1 MEEIKGQVIP
11 ISIEEEVRGSYL
23 NYAMSVIVSRALPDV
38 RDGLKPVH
46 RRILYSMNEMGLRS
60 DRAFKKCGRIVG
72 DVLGKYHPHG
82 DQSIYDALVRLA
94 QDFSM
99 RYPVVR
105 PQGNF
110 GSVDGDPPAAMR
122 YTEAKMDRV
131 AEEMLKDIKKETV
144 DYGPNYDDSM
154 QEPLVLPGAFP
165 YLLTNGASGIAVGMA
180 TNMAPH
186 NLREVCAAIVA
197 YINDANISIDD
208 LMKYIKGP
216 DFPTGGIIFGRR
228 GIKQAF
234 RTGKGKITVRSKFVI
249 ETTKSG
255 KDRII
260 VTEIPYAVNKA
271 NLIVKIADL
280 VKEKR
285 IDGISDLRDESDRD
299 GMRIVI
305 ELKRGTV
312 PKVVLNQL
320 FSHTALQQN
329 FNVTNLALVDGM
341 PKQLNLKELVHY
353 FVRHRVEVVTRRTR
367 YDLKK
372 AEERAHI
379 LEGLKIALDNIDEVV
394 QIIKSS
400 NDVNQARERLME
412 RFKLSERQSQAILDM
427 RLQKLTS
434 LETKKIEEE
443 LREVLALIA
452 YLKDLLSSEQKIL
465 GVVRDETE
473 EIAQKYGDD
482 RKTEIVADEVE
493 EINIEDLIQ
502 KEDMVVLVSN
512 KGFIK
517 RVPVSSYRNQGR
529 GGKGSSSAKLINEDF
544 IKHLFIASTH
554 DYILFVTNE
563 GKAYWMKV
571 HEIPEGSRASRGTH
585 IKALLEISANEDITT
600 IVSLQEFSEEHYL
613 FMATAR
619 GIVKKVKTSDF
630 RNARTRGIIAIK
642 LDNGDTLITAV
653 LTRGDSE
660 IVIVSRNGN
669 ALRFHEDQVRA
680 MGRASRGVTG
690 IRLQSDDELAGI
702 LRVEDNEKMLL
713 LSENGLGKRVE
724 YDHFS
729 LHGRGT
735 RGQIAYK
742 TSERSGEIVGVL
754 SVLEEDDLVCI
765 TSQGNTIKLHVSDVP
780 VQGKTAQ
787 GVNIVTITAPD
798 VVVDVARVMND
809 KDEEEDQPQA

>member
-1 MEEIKGQVIP
+1 MEEIKGEVIP

-46 RRILYSMNEMGLRS
+46 RRILYSMSEMGLRS

-180 TNMAPH
+180 TNMPPH

-271 NLIVKIADL
+271 NLIIKIADL

-305 ELKRGTV
+305 ELKRGAV
-312 PKVVLNQL
+312 PKIVLNQL

-353 FVRHRVEVVTRRTR
+353 FVRHRVEVVTRRIR

-400 NDVNQARERLME
+400 SDVNQARERLME

-482 RKTEIVADEVE
+482 RKTDIVADEVE

-653 LTRGDSE
+653 LTHGDSE

-809 KDEEEDQPQA
+809 KDEEEDQPQT